1 MTKTSRTFRIF
12 VSSTF
17 SDLKAERNALQQK
30 VFPRLRDLAMSH
42 GCRFQAID
50 LRWGVSDEA
59 ALDQQTMKVCLGE
72 IERCQKTSPRP
83 NFIVLLG
90 DRYGWRPLPYEIPE
104 KEFETILSIT
114 SREDHLIL
122 NQWYRRDNNA
132 IPPTYVLQPRKDE
145 FANFDVWEN
154 METRLRSILQSSA
167 CTLNFSQDALL
178 KYTASATEQEIV
190 NGALKVP
197 NAKEHIFCFLR
208 EIQNGPNNNAAS
220 NFFETD
226 PQIAGMQ
233 SDLKNRLRQTFSNN
247 VHEYSSNWKND
258 GPSLDHLDQLCE
270 DVYHELSAV
279 ISSELERL
287 EEIDQ
292 LDREIANHEIFKSER
307 TRIFFGRKEILN
319 AIEKYISSPNNHPL
333 IIHGVSGTG
342 KSALIAKAIDIVQ
355 KDGQEIVYRF
365 IGVTPESSNV
375 RALLENLCRQIS
387 RQYGVDESSIPVDYK
402 ELVDEFPK
410 RLALATQEKPLI
422 LFLDALD
429 QLSALGNIQDL
440 AWMPMELPPNVR
452 LVTSTLPGTYLEDFE
467 KTIQEQNRIEIQP
480 MSVKDGESVLD
491 AWLIESRRNLQND
504 QKKYLLQKFSD
515 CGLPLYLKLSF
526 EEARLWKSYDQ
537 IPELGNDISGIL
549 HNLFQRLSMES
560 NHGEILVSRSLGYL
574 ITSKNGLS
582 EDELVDVLSKDHEV
596 YLWFLNSIHQIPD
609 DLIDCLI
616 GYFQITG
623 TDVEKRRKAED
634 LYNEKIRQHTEDL
647 NKFISSILGMENAPK
662 LPVVLWSRL
671 FFDLESYLI
680 ERDADNSSLL
690 SFFHTTS
697 FRNVISEVFLSDEES
712 IKRHQLLADY
722 FESQPLYQDGEE
734 KQKPNRRKLSEMVF
748 HQASA
753 GLAERYSKTLTD
765 YSYLEAKLNV
775 MGIQE
780 LIGDFDLVS
789 LAGVTSEKE
798 RTLSLLQDAL
808 ALAAHILSKDP
819 LQLAGQLTGRL
830 KGFQEGSIQ
839 DLLDQIRQKVK
850 YPWLRPL
857 DSHLEAPGGP
867 LIRTLVGHSMMVN
880 NVAITPDNQ
889 RIVSV
894 GSKEIKI
901 WDVGNGK
908 CLNTISG
915 HESQI
920 YGIALTSDGLRAITS
935 SMDKTLKVWDL
946 QNVNCLHTLEG
957 HTDQVN
963 SVVITS
969 DNRKAI
975 SASMDKTIKIWDL
988 LSGSCIE
995 TFTGHTQGVNDVKL
1009 TPNGRLIVSAGEL
1022 SIKIWDLAKGAC
1034 INTLRGHTNVVRGI
1048 AITHDGQQIVSA
1060 SNDNTLKVWDIESGT
1075 CIHTL
1080 AGHGKG
1086 VESVS
1091 ITSDDR
1097 YAVSVSMDMTLKKW
1111 NLENGKCENTLIGHN
1126 HTVNHVALTSDDHYA
1141 VSASADRTIKIW
1153 NLEQIPST
1161 YFQVK
1166 HKQQIRAVAMS
1177 QDGKKAVSASEDKTL
1192 RVWDVESGSC
1202 IFLMEGHTDVVQNV
1216 VLTHDNQFAVSASA
1230 DKTLKI
1236 WEMKTG
1242 KCLLTLD
1249 GHTGG
1254 VWCLA
1259 LTHDDRYIVSGSDDK
1274 TIKIWD
1280 IKTGQCMRT
1289 LVGHTFAIRSV
1300 ILAKNDE
1307 KIISTSGDKSIK
1319 VWDFKTGQCLQTLSG
1334 HTSDIRSV
1342 DVSPDSS
1349 LAVSASWDKTIKIWD
1364 LKKGS
1369 CVDTLDGHSGVVIKV
1384 ALIQDGRRIVSAST
1398 SKDLELKVWDLK
1410 SGACLR
1416 TLTGH
1421 KIPAGS
1427 PEYGWARVSISQD
1440 GKKAVS
1446 ASDDRALKIWDLE
1459 SGICLASYYGESRIR
1474 CATFSA
1480 DGQTIAFGEWGGSV
1494 NFLQLEN
1501 GNIDNI
1507 PATSTEKPKH
1517 DIKPAQTKP
1526 KEMEKAIPVS
1536 VDPKKNEILEK
1547 HGGMEKLSWEIK
1559 ALYKN
1564 QEYDKVIKLGKEME
1578 KCCKQEGDLVYLQ
1591 FAFGVQADASKVLG
1605 DSKKALSLY
1614 KQRELICRDLGNK
1627 EMLQSALGQQSEI
1640 YFNMK
1645 EFEEALLLREE
1656 RLQICRELGNKGI
1669 LQNALGFVGDT
1680 LKAIG
1685 DIDEALNKYTERENL
1700 CREINDKKAL
1710 QNAIAQQAF
1719 IYYLKKDFAKA
1730 AKLYKEQEGIC
1741 RELDYKDGVKDALG
1755 NQSLML
1761 KRLGDISGSE
1771 ALQKEKELI
1780 R

>member
-1 MTKTSRTFRIF
+1 MIKTLRTFRIF

-90 DRYGWRPLPYEIPE
+90 DRYGWRPLPYEIPA
-104 KEFETILSIT
+104 KEFEAILFKT
-114 SREDHLIL
+114 SREDQLIL
-122 NQWYRRDNNA
+122 NQWYLRDNNA

-270 DVYHELSAV
+270 DVYTELSEV

-287 EEIDQ
+287 DEIDQ
-292 LDREIANHEIFKSER
+292 LDREIANHEIFKTER
-307 TRIFFGRKEILN
+307 ARIFFGRKEILDT
-319 AIEKYISSPNNHPL
+319 IEKYFSSTNNQPL
-333 IIHGVSGTG
+333 VIRGVSGSG
-342 KSALIAKAIDIVQ
+342 KSALIAKVIDKVQ
-355 KDGQEIVYRF
+355 KDGEETVFRF

-375 RALLENLCRQIS
+375 RVLLDSLCRQIS
-387 RQYGVDESSIPVDYK
+387 RQYGVDESTIPTDYK

-410 RLALATQEKPLI
+410 RLALATHEKPLI

-429 QLSALGNIQDL
+429 QLSTVDNIQNL
-440 AWMPMELPPNVR
+440 TWLPIELPPNVR
-452 LVTSTLPGTYLEDFE
+452 LVTSTLPGTYLEELE

-480 MSVKDGESVLD
+480 MSAKDGESVLD
-491 AWLIESRRNLQND
+491 AWLTESHRNLQND
-504 QKKYLLQKFSD
+504 QKKYLLQKFSR

-526 EEARLWKSYDQ
+526 EEAKLWKSYDQ
-537 IPELGNDISGIL
+537 LPELGNDISGIL
-549 HNLFQRLSMES
+549 HNLFQRLSLVS
-560 NHGEILVSRSLGYL
+560 NHGEMLVSRSLGYL

-697 FRNVISEVFLSDEES
+697 FRNVISEVFLPEKEN
-712 IKRHQLLADY
+712 IKRHQRLADY

-753 GLAERYSKTLTD
+753 GLAERYSNALTE
-765 YSYLEAKLNV
+765 YLYLEAKLTT
-775 MGIQE
+775 MGVQE
-780 LIGDFDLVS
+780 LIVDFDLVP

-798 RTLSLLQDAL
+798 RTLSLLQGAL
-808 ALAAHILSKDP
+808 ALSAHILSKDP
-819 LQLAGQLTGRL
+819 LQLASQITGRL
-830 KGFQEGSIQ
+830 KGFHEDSIQ
-839 DLLDQIRQKVK
+839 DLLNQIRQKVK

-857 DSHLEAPGGP
+857 DLHLEAPGGA
-867 LIRTLVGHSMMVN
+867 LMRTLVGHSMMVN
-880 NVAITPDNQ
+880 HVAITPDNQ
-889 RIVSV
+889 RMVSV

-901 WDVGNGK
+901 WDVSNGK

-915 HESQI
+915 HEGQI
-920 YGIALTSDGLRAITS
+920 FGIALTSDGLRAITAS
-935 SMDKTLKVWDL
+935 LDKTLKVWDL
-946 QNVNCLHTLEG
+946 KKTICLLTLEG

-963 SVVITS
+963 SVVMTS

-988 LSGSCIE
+988 QSGSCIE
-995 TFTGHTQGVNDVKL
+995 TLTGHTQGVNDVKL
-1009 TPNGRLIVSAGEL
+1009 TPNGRLIVSAGDL
-1022 SIKIWDLAKGAC
+1022 SIKIWDIATGAC
-1034 INTLRGHTNVVRGI
+1034 INTLRGHTKVVRSI
-1048 AITHDGQQIVSA
+1048 AITHDGRKVVSA

-1080 AGHGKG
+1080 TGHGKG

-1111 NLENGKCENTLIGHN
+1111 DLENGKCENTLIGHN

-1141 VSASADRTIKIW
+1141 ISASADRTIKIW

-1161 YFQVK
+1161 YSQER
-1166 HKQQIRAVAMS
+1166 HKQLIRAVVIS
-1177 QDGKKAVSASEDKTL
+1177 QNGKKAVSASEDKTL

-1202 IFLMEGHTDVVQNV
+1202 IFLLEGHTDVVLNV
-1216 VLTHDNQFAVSASA
+1216 ALTHDNQFAISASA

-1242 KCLLTLD
+1242 KCVLTLD

-1254 VWCLA
+1254 VWCLV
-1259 LTHDDRYIVSGSDDK
+1259 LTHDGRYIVTGSDDK

-1280 IKTGQCMRT
+1280 IKNGQCVRT

-1300 ILAKNDE
+1300 VLTTNDE

-1319 VWDFKTGQCLQTLSG
+1319 VWDFRTGQCLQTLSG
-1334 HTSDIRSV
+1334 HTGDIRSV
-1342 DVSPDSS
+1342 DVSPDCS
-1349 LAVSASWDKTIKIWD
+1349 LAVSSSWDKTIKVWD
-1364 LKKGS
+1364 IKKGL
-1369 CVDTLDGHSGVVIKV
+1369 CVRTLIGHTGAVLKV
-1384 ALIQDGRRIVSAST
+1384 ALIQDGRSIVSAST
-1398 SKDLELKVWDLK
+1398 SNVLELKVWDLK
-1410 SGACLR
+1410 TGVCVR
-1416 TLTGH
+1416 TFTGH
-1421 KIPAGS
+1421 KIPVGS
-1427 PEYGWARVSISQD
+1427 PPYGWARVSISQD

-1446 ASDDRALKIWDLE
+1446 ASDDRLLKIWDLE
-1459 SGICLASYYGESRIR
+1459 SGTCLASFSGESRIR

-1501 GNIDNI
+1501 GNSSNI
-1507 PATSTEKPKH
+1507 PAISTKKPKH
-1517 DIKPAQTKP
+1517 DTKPAQTKS
-1526 KEMEKAIPVS
+1526 KGMVKAIPNT
-1536 VDPKKNEILEK
+1536 VDQKKNGVVEK
-1547 HGGMEKLSWEIK
+1547 HGGVEKFSLEIRT
-1559 ALYKN
+1559 LYKN
-1564 QEYDKVIKLGKEME
+1564 QEYEKVIKLGKEME
-1578 KCCKQEGDLVYLQ
+1578 NFCKKEGDLVYLQ
-1591 FAFGVQADASKVLG
+1591 FAFGVQADASKALG
-1605 DSKKALSLY
+1605 DHKKALSLY
-1614 KQRELICRDLGNK
+1614 KQRELICRELGNK
-1627 EMLQSALGQQSEI
+1627 EMLQSALAQQSEI
-1640 YFNMK
+1640 FFNMK
-1645 EFEEALLLREE
+1645 EFEKALLLREE
-1656 RLQICRELGNKGI
+1656 RLQICRELGNKGT
-1669 LQNALGFVGDT
+1669 LQIALGSIGDT

-1685 DIDEALNKYTERENL
+1685 NISEALNNYVERENL

-1710 QNAIAQQAF
+1710 QSAIAQQAF
-1719 IYYLKKDFAKA
+1719 IFYMKKEFVLA
-1730 AKLYKEQEGIC
+1730 ARLYKEQEGIC
-1741 RELDYKDGVKDALG
+1741 RELDYIDGVKDALG

-1761 KRLGDISGSE
+1761 KILGDISGSE
-1771 ALQKEKELI
+1771 ALQKKKELL